1 MKMHDSAPGAFDQ
14 LNPPT
19 PILLP
24 YARIGS
30 VTQATCARRL
40 NTGAA
45 RCISAATPWPDLLPP
60 QPRA

>member
-1 MKMHDSAPGAFDQ
+1 MKMHDSAADVHHQ
-14 LNPPT
+14 LNPHT
-19 PILLP
+19 PIVLP
-24 YARIGS
+24 YARAGS
-30 VTQATCARRL
+30 VTLAMCARRL

>member
-14 LNPPT
+14 LNPHT

-30 VTQATCARRL
+30 VTLATCARKL
-40 NTGAA
+40 NTGAP
-45 RCISAATPWPDLLPP
+45 RCISAATP
-60 QPRA
+60 

>member
-14 LNPPT
+14 LNPHI

-30 VTQATCARRL
+30 VTLATCARRL